1 MEGGNIDQ
9 AHHRGHARKAL
20 DETVALSDAV
30 QVALNNTN
38 ETDTLI
44 IVTSDHS
51 HSVVFGGYPD
61 RSQGV
66 LSRFI

>member
-20 DETVALSDAV
+20 DETAALSDAV
-30 QVALNNTN
+30 EMALNM
-38 ETDTLI
+38 TDELETLI

-51 HSVVFGGYPD
+51 HSMLLTGYPD
-61 RSQGV
+61 RTQGV
-66 LSRFI
+66 LST